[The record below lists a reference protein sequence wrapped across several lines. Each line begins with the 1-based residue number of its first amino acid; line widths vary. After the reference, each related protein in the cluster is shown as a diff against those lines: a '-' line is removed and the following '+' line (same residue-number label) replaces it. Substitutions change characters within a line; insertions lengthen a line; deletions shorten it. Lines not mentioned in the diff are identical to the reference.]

1 MPLSPFS
8 DGAAAHAHVRT
19 MAVGTSPAWA
29 AFGRAEPGVAQRCS
43 SRGEVRRLALGDPFL
58 VEKPVICVKNS
69 AWQRPSSGS
78 HASLRPHHAVDASTR
93 TYRAPATAAESCPH
107 RHTVHTHHTPARMG
121 NTMNV
126 AVISQVY
133 QSNRQELLALK
144 KKAEKDGKKTI
155 HREGWEAAEVACSV
169 DESDRDIHERLF
181 TLYDKRGN
189 DEVPSKPFL
198 SGLATITNNTL
209 EERIH
214 IALEI
219 WDEKG
224 SGYLSQED
232 VQSCFVSMAKTCEY
246 FGDDRMDFEQLVRCC
261 VHVSSPETASSSK
274 KRRPTASSAGDE
286 SRRRREPA
294 AKPPR
299 RAGGARAVDV
309 RHVRR
314 RLGRPEDEV
323 PGPDCRL
330 RGAPDHGDLS
340 RAADD
345 GRVRGGL

>member
-1 MPLSPFS
+1 
-8 DGAAAHAHVRT
+8 
-19 MAVGTSPAWA
+19 
-29 AFGRAEPGVAQRCS
+29 
-43 SRGEVRRLALGDPFL
+43 
-58 VEKPVICVKNS
+58 
-69 AWQRPSSGS
+69 
-78 HASLRPHHAVDASTR
+78 
-93 TYRAPATAAESCPH
+93 
-107 RHTVHTHHTPARMG
+107 MG

-246 FGDDRMDFEQLVRCC
+246 FGDDRMDFEQLEELVQSMFDTFAADLVDLKMKYRDRIADFA
-261 VHVSSPETASSSK
+261 VHPIMEIY
-274 KRRPTASSAGDE
+274 
-286 SRRRREPA
+286 
-294 AKPPR
+294 
-299 RAGGARAVDV
+299 
-309 RHVRR
+309 
-314 RLGRPEDEV
+314 LGRQTM
-323 PGPDCRL
+323 
-330 RGAPDHGDLS
+330 
-340 RAADD
+340 D
-345 GRVRGGL
+345 G

>member
-1 MPLSPFS
+1 MI
-8 DGAAAHAHVRT
+8 R
-19 MAVGTSPAWA
+19 
-29 AFGRAEPGVAQRCS
+29 
-43 SRGEVRRLALGDPFL
+43 
-58 VEKPVICVKNS
+58 VKNS

-93 TYRAPATAAESCPH
+93 TYRAPAPAAESCPH
-107 RHTVHTHHTPARMG
+107 RPTVPTHQTPATMG

-144 KKAEKDGKKTI
+144 KKAEKDGKKLYI
-155 HREGWEAAEVACSV
+155 GRAGRPPRSLVASMRAIGIFMKGYLRCMTK
-169 DESDRDIHERLF
+169 E
-181 TLYDKRGN
+181 GN

-246 FGDDRMDFEQLVRCC
+246 FGDDRMDFEQLEELVQ
-261 VHVSSPETASSSK
+261 SMFDTFDA
-274 KRRPTASSAGDE
+274 DL
-286 SRRRREPA
+286 
-294 AKPPR
+294 
-299 RAGGARAVDV
+299 VDLKMKYRD
-309 RHVRR
+309 RHR
-314 RLGRPEDEV
+314 G
-323 PGPDCRL
+323 L
-330 RGAPDHGDLS
+330 RGPPDHGQFISGGRRWTGKGRFVVFLLAACKTLAKAS
-340 RAADD
+340 SLRFSPWACVSCIVRAKNLAA
-345 GRVRGGL
+345 

>member
-1 MPLSPFS
+1 
-8 DGAAAHAHVRT
+8 
-19 MAVGTSPAWA
+19 
-29 AFGRAEPGVAQRCS
+29 
-43 SRGEVRRLALGDPFL
+43 
-58 VEKPVICVKNS
+58 
-69 AWQRPSSGS
+69 
-78 HASLRPHHAVDASTR
+78 
-93 TYRAPATAAESCPH
+93 
-107 RHTVHTHHTPARMG
+107 MG
-121 NTMNV
+121 NAMNV

-246 FGDDRMDFEQLVRCC
+246 FGDDRMDFEQLARCR
-261 VHVSSPETASSSK
+261 VHVSSPE
-274 KRRPTASSAGDE
+274 TASSAGDE

-294 AKPPR
+294 ATPPR
-299 RAGGARAVDV
+299 RAGGARAEHV

-314 RLGRPEDEV
+314 RFSGFEDEV
-323 PGPDCRL
+323 PGPHRGL
-330 RGAPDHGDLS
+330 RGPPDHGDLPG
-340 RAADD
+340 AADD
-345 GRVRGGL
+345 GRVRRDLWFFWGRVLLCVFRA